1 MIEYFKTEAMFTSIK
16 MRTIFW
22 LYLNSFVLATI
33 FTSCSVDPEN
43 RGLYPAVIKI
53 AGTPIVRTELVDTN
67 LVVGDT
73 IQVRFMDTLTQAVI
87 IR

>member
-33 FTSCSVDPEN
+33 FTSCTLDPSD
-43 RGLYPAVIKI
+43 RGLRKGVIKFV
-53 AGTPIVRTELVDTN
+53 GTPIVKAQVIDTN

-73 IQVRFMDTLTQAVI
+73 IETFNDSLRLAVI